1 MAIKAMA
8 SKLAQLSQPP
18 PPPTTLCD
26 AGEQLEIIILTSIII
41 MMIQKCNKDKNNKL
55 PACSLI
61 AKTFKV
67 ERHKWGER
75 EKRTEKRSKQLLWC
89 KAFKTETI
97 DVLPTHHPQ
106 QQTTTTTTTT
116 TTIANQ
122 CTRLSAIPGR
132 SNNAADNS
140 GNNQI
145 GNGGQEKQKKKEKKK
160 GKANCQPSSSLE
172 RRRRSPNEIKRAY
185 FLLLHKCKKKNS
197 CKAFSTIS
205 NTSLQNVISLPP
217 QYHCWSPSADNPL
230 PKMLTNLL
238 AKSAKPFPPTFF
250 ANKQQQ

>member
-1 MAIKAMA
+1 MSIIMAIKVMA
-8 SKLAQLSQPP
+8 SKLAQLSQPPPP

-67 ERHKWGER
+67 ERNKWGER

-97 DVLPTHHPQ
+97 YVLPPHHPQ
-106 QQTTTTTTTT
+106 QHSTTTTTTTTT

-145 GNGGQEKQKKKEKKK
+145 GNGGQEKQKKKREKKRQSK
-160 GKANCQPSSSLE
+160 LP
-172 RRRRSPNEIKRAY
+172 
-185 FLLLHKCKKKNS
+185 
-197 CKAFSTIS
+197 TIII
-205 NTSLQNVISLPP
+205 T
-217 QYHCWSPSADNPL
+217 
-230 PKMLTNLL
+230 
-238 AKSAKPFPPTFF
+238 
-250 ANKQQQ
+250 